1 MRIGIMLRAYDRPG
15 GIGIYSRN
23 IVKHLL
29 NMDRDNHY
37 ILVYNNKA
45 HLGTHRDIENVDEVF
60 VPPSNPMIWDQ
71 WIVPKVMK
79 KWGADLIFNT
89 KFSVPLLTKAKKI
102 MVLHGASWFVHPE
115 LYGKF
120 DILYVRQAMPIYCRK
135 ADFLIS
141 NSDLTTRDF
150 VSLIGVPETKIATVR
165 LAAGD
170 EFHPISDSQILENVR
185 TKYRLPGR
193 FILTVT
199 SYDPRKN
206 FSILLKAFEQCR
218 NKAEVHLVVVG
229 KDCNRYATD
238 FDLKGR
244 GLENVV
250 HFPGWIAQED
260 LPAIYSLADVFAF
273 PSVYEEF
280 GIPVVEAMSCGC
292 PVVSSNTG
300 AIPELTSDAAL
311 LSHPLNYQALAEHL
325 LQILMSNQAAERC
338 RELGLERAKEFS
350 WSKAARQTLNIFQ
363 KINAQRGAWNQ
374 Q

>member
-15 GIGIYSRN
+15 GTGIYSRN

-29 NMDRDNHY
+29 GIDQDNHY
-37 ILVYNNKA
+37 ILIYNSKD
-45 HLGTHRDIENVDEVF
+45 HLGTYGDLENVDEVF
-60 VPPSNPMIWDQ
+60 LPPANPMIWDQ
-71 WIVPKVMK
+71 WLAPKVTK
-79 KWGADLIFNT
+79 KWGVDLIFNT
-89 KFSVPLLTKAKKI
+89 KFSVPLMTKVKKI

-115 LYGKF
+115 LYGRF
-120 DILYVRQAMPIYCRK
+120 DIFYVRQTMPMYCRK

-141 NSDLTTRDF
+141 NSDLTTQDF
-150 VSLIGVPETKIATVR
+150 IRILDVPKRKIATVR

-170 EFHPISDSQILENVR
+170 EFHPINESEILENVR
-185 TKYRLPGR
+185 TKYQLPGR

-199 SYDPRKN
+199 SHDPRKN
-206 FSILLKAFEQCR
+206 FSTLLKAFEQCR
-218 NKAEVHLVVVG
+218 NEVDVHLVVVG
-229 KDCNRYATD
+229 KDCYRYATA

-244 GLENVV
+244 GLENVI

-300 AIPELTSDAAL
+300 AIPELTKGTAL
-311 LSHPLNYQALAEHL
+311 LSDPFDDKLLPENLLKILLSDSLAE
-325 LQILMSNQAAERC
+325 RY
-338 RELGLERAKEFS
+338 RRLGLEKANDFS
-350 WSKAARQTLNIFQ
+350 WTKAAQQTLAIF
-363 KINAQRGAWNQ
+363 RRVFSGEVDV
-374 Q
+374 

>member
-29 NMDRDNHY
+29 NTDRDNHY

-45 HLGTHRDIENVDEVF
+45 HLGTYRDIENVDEVF

-71 WIVPKVMK
+71 WLVPKVMK

-89 KFSVPLLTKAKKI
+89 KFSVPLLTKAKRI

-115 LYGKF
+115 LYAKS
-120 DILYVRQAMPIYCRK
+120 DIFYVRKAMPIYCKK

-141 NSDLTTRDF
+141 NSDLTTQDF
-150 VSLIGVPETKIATVR
+150 IRILRVPETKIATVR

-185 TKYRLPGR
+185 TKYQLPGR

-206 FSILLKAFEQCR
+206 FSTLLKAFQHCR
-218 NKAEVHLVVVG
+218 NEADVHLVVVG
-229 KDCNRYATD
+229 KDCYRYATD

-244 GLENVV
+244 ELENVV

-280 GIPVVEAMSCGC
+280 GIPVVEAISCGC

-300 AIPELTSDAAL
+300 AIPELMEGSAL
-311 LSHPLNYQALAEHL
+311 LSDPFDYQALSENL
-325 LQILMSNQAAERC
+325 LQILLSNSLAERH
-338 RELGLERAKEFS
+338 RKLGLEKAKNFS
-350 WSKAARQTLNIFQ
+350 WSKAAQRTLAIFRRVFSEEVD
-363 KINAQRGAWNQ
+363 I
-374 Q
+374 